1 MTLYPDTKIYIVC
14 PAKVK
19 TGGPELCHQFV
30 STLISFGVEAYVL
43 YYPLSAV
50 PFDKN
55 DPVHDAY
62 KKYHAPYVFEL
73 EDETRNIFVSPEGS
87 TSSFYDYK
95 KIRKVLWWMSVDN
108 YLDNVANMV
117 KYHLNNPLDYP
128 VPKFFYFHKADD
140 DIEHFV
146 QSEYARQFIK
156 LNGIRDEKIFMVED
170 YLNQAFLSR
179 AAHVDLSRKENIV
192 VFNPSKGYEITAKLM
207 NFAPDIDWRPIKNM
221 TAAQVQELLATAKVY
236 IDFGNHPGKD
246 RIPRE
251 AAISGCVVI
260 TGKRGSADNDI
271 DINIPREF
279 KFGAESNVGDVIK
292 KIREVFENFPDAHA
306 KQADYRARILDDKN
320 RFVQEVATA
329 FGINNVNRGGLAL
342 AQGFCDGTS
351 LLVENLQRKSLAA
364 DFIIDDMM
372 STAEMAKLADGLIL
386 REQNRN
392 YLRVNEKLVE
402 IITRDDAKFLYQ
414 EGRINKFA
422 LLEPSDAELAELN
435 NFYEPNAADVLN
447 VERISSD

>member
-1 MTLYPDTKIYIVC
+1 MKLYPDTKVYIVC
-14 PAKVK
+14 PAKFK

-30 STLISFGVEAYVL
+30 STLISFGVDAYVL

-117 KYHLNNPLDYP
+117 KYHLNEPLARA
-128 VPKFFYFHKADD
+128 VPKFFYFHKADA

-146 QSEYARQFIK
+146 QSEYARQFVK

-179 AAHVDLSRKENIV
+179 AANVDLSRKENFV
-192 VFNPSKGYEITAKLM
+192 AFNPSKGFDITAKLM
-207 NFAPDIDWRPIKNM
+207 KFAPDIDWRPIKNM
-221 TAAQVQELLATAKVY
+221 TAAQVQKLLAQAKVY

-260 TGKRGSADNDI
+260 TGKRGSASNDI

-279 KFGAESNVGDVIK
+279 KFGAESNVSAVVT
-292 KIREVFENFPDAHA
+292 KIREIFENFPDAHA

-320 RFVQEVATA
+320 RFAREVATA
-329 FGINNVNRGGLAL
+329 FGIKNINRGGLAL
-342 AQGFCDGTS
+342 AQGFGDGTS
-351 LLVENLQRKSLAA
+351 LLIEKLQRKSLAA
-364 DFIIDDMM
+364 DFIIDDVM
-372 STAEMAKLADGLIL
+372 STAEMARLADGLII
-386 REQNRN
+386 RARNRN
-392 YLRVNEKLVE
+392 YLRVDNKAVE

-414 EGRINKFA
+414 EGRIKRFA
-422 LLEPSDAELAELN
+422 LLEPSDAELAALN
-435 NFYEPNAADVLN
+435 DFYEPNAADVLN
-447 VERISSD
+447 VARISSD

>member
-1 MTLYPDTKIYIVC
+1 MKLYPDTKVYIVC
-14 PAKVK
+14 PAKFK

-30 STLISFGVEAYVL
+30 STLISFGVDAYVL

-117 KYHLNNPLDYP
+117 KYHLNEPLARP
-128 VPKFFYFHKADD
+128 VPKFFYFHKADA

-146 QSEYARQFIK
+146 QSEYARQFVK

-179 AAHVDLSRKENIV
+179 AANVDLSRKENFV
-192 VFNPSKGYEITAKLM
+192 AFNPSKGFDITAKLM
-207 NFAPDIDWRPIKNM
+207 KFAPDIDWRPIKNM
-221 TAAQVQELLATAKVY
+221 TAAQVQKLLAQAKVY

-260 TGKRGSADNDI
+260 TGKRGSASNDI

-279 KFGAESNVGDVIK
+279 KFGAESNVSAVVT

-320 RFVQEVATA
+320 RFAREVAAA
-329 FGINNVNRGGLAL
+329 FGIKNINRGGLAL
-342 AQGFCDGTS
+342 AQGFGDGTS
-351 LLVENLQRKSLAA
+351 LLIEKLQRKSLAA
-364 DFIIDDMM
+364 DFIIDDVM
-372 STAEMAKLADGLIL
+372 STAEMARLADGLII
-386 REQNRN
+386 RARNRN
-392 YLRVNEKLVE
+392 YLRVDNKAVE

-422 LLEPSDAELAELN
+422 LLEPSDDELAALN
-435 NFYEPNAADVLN
+435 DFYEPNAADVLN
-447 VERISSD
+447 VARISSD